1 MTMIHAMIGLGLLAL
16 VPQQQESL
24 PPAQVGTE
32 PLPTETLQPVQSQ
45 APRAGAQAQAFRAPE
60 WRERLS
66 QRDLNAR
73 EQSYAELLELAR
85 KDGRIADEV
94 RAWSRGQDELA
105 WTARLLL
112 RELDRRGARGALR
125 TFRSDGWG
133 DMQERM
139 HERMQDLQQRME
151 RLREEVER
159 DFGRAFEREG
169 PMPRQQRQVETR
181 QDSNGAR
188 VEVRTRTGDG
198 PEDVKVYE
206 GRTLDEIYQAHP
218 ELEAENALK
227 DQLAPPSRRP
237 MVPDR
242 RVLQPGQQPVTQPV
256 QQRSVLGVM
265 CQPKDG
271 GLQIEEVVDGSIAAQ
286 VGLRA
291 GDVLLEL
298 NGTPVPSREEVAR
311 VLQDRRS
318 GEDLVIIIQDANGKR
333 RTLTHRSNY

>member
-1 MTMIHAMIGLGLLAL
+1 MTTIHALIGLGLLAL
-16 VPQQQESL
+16 VPQQQQE
-24 PPAQVGTE
+24 V
-32 PLPTETLQPVQSQ
+32 LQPVQPQ
-45 APRAGAQAQAFRAPE
+45 APRAQSFEQVFQASE

-85 KDGRIADEV
+85 KDARIADEV

-105 WTARLLL
+105 WSARLLL

-125 TFRSDGWG
+125 TFRTDGWG

-151 RLREEVER
+151 RLREDVER

-169 PMPRQQRQVETR
+169 PMTRQQRQVETR
-181 QDSNGAR
+181 QDPNGAR
-188 VEVRTRTGDG
+188 VEVRTRTGNG
-198 PEDVKVYE
+198 PEEVKVYE

-227 DQLAPPSRRP
+227 DQLAPPSRMP

-242 RVLQPGQQPVTQPV
+242 RVLQPM

-311 VLQDRRS
+311 VLQDRRP
-318 GEDLVIIIQDANGKR
+318 GEDLVIVIQDANGKR

>member
-1 MTMIHAMIGLGLLAL
+1 MTTIHALIGLGLLAL
-16 VPQQQESL
+16 VPQQQQE
-24 PPAQVGTE
+24 V
-32 PLPTETLQPVQSQ
+32 LQPVQPQ
-45 APRAGAQAQAFRAPE
+45 APRAQSFEQVFQASE

-85 KDGRIADEV
+85 KDARIADEV

-105 WTARLLL
+105 WSARLLL
-112 RELDRRGARGALR
+112 RELDRRGARGAFR
-125 TFRSDGWG
+125 TFRTDGWG

-169 PMPRQQRQVETR
+169 PMTRQQRQVETR
-181 QDSNGAR
+181 QDPNGAR
-188 VEVRTRTGDG
+188 VEVRTRTGNG
-198 PEDVKVYE
+198 PEEVKVYE

-227 DQLAPPSRRP
+227 DQLAPPSRMP

-242 RVLQPGQQPVTQPV
+242 RVLQPM

-311 VLQDRRS
+311 VLQDRRP
-318 GEDLVIIIQDANGKR
+318 GEDLVIVIQDANGKR

>member
-1 MTMIHAMIGLGLLAL
+1 MTTIHALIGLGLLAL
-16 VPQQQESL
+16 VPQQQQE
-24 PPAQVGTE
+24 V
-32 PLPTETLQPVQSQ
+32 LQPVQPQ
-45 APRAGAQAQAFRAPE
+45 APRAQSFEQVFQASE

-85 KDGRIADEV
+85 KDARIADEV

-105 WTARLLL
+105 WSARLLL

-125 TFRSDGWG
+125 TFRTDGWG

-169 PMPRQQRQVETR
+169 PMTRQQRQVEVR
-181 QDSNGAR
+181 QDPNGAR
-188 VEVRTRTGDG
+188 VEVRTRTGNG
-198 PEDVKVYE
+198 PEEVKVYE

-227 DQLAPPSRRP
+227 DQLAPPSRMP

-242 RVLQPGQQPVTQPV
+242 RVLQPM

-311 VLQDRRS
+311 VLQDRRP
-318 GEDLVIIIQDANGKR
+318 GEDLVIVIQDANGKR

>member
-1 MTMIHAMIGLGLLAL
+1 MTTIHALIGLGLLAL
-16 VPQQQESL
+16 VPQQQQE
-24 PPAQVGTE
+24 V
-32 PLPTETLQPVQSQ
+32 LQPVQPQ
-45 APRAGAQAQAFRAPE
+45 APRAQSFEQVFQASE

-85 KDGRIADEV
+85 KDARIADEV

-105 WTARLLL
+105 WSARLLL
-112 RELDRRGARGALR
+112 RELDRRGARGAFR
-125 TFRSDGWG
+125 TFRTDGWG

-151 RLREEVER
+151 RLREDVER

-169 PMPRQQRQVETR
+169 PMTRQQRQVETR
-181 QDSNGAR
+181 QDPNGAR
-188 VEVRTRTGDG
+188 VEVRTRTGNG
-198 PEDVKVYE
+198 PEEVKVYE

-227 DQLAPPSRRP
+227 DQLAPPSRMP

-242 RVLQPGQQPVTQPV
+242 RVLQPM

-311 VLQDRRS
+311 VLQDRRP
-318 GEDLVIIIQDANGKR
+318 GEDLVIVIQDANGKR

>member
-1 MTMIHAMIGLGLLAL
+1 MTTIHALIGLGLLAL
-16 VPQQQESL
+16 VPQQQQE
-24 PPAQVGTE
+24 V
-32 PLPTETLQPVQSQ
+32 LQPVQPQ
-45 APRAGAQAQAFRAPE
+45 APRAQSFEQVFQASE

-85 KDGRIADEV
+85 KDARIADEV

-105 WTARLLL
+105 WSARLLL

-125 TFRSDGWG
+125 TFRTDGWG

-139 HERMQDLQQRME
+139 HERMQERMQDLQQRME

-169 PMPRQQRQVETR
+169 PMTRQQRQVETR
-181 QDSNGAR
+181 QDPNGAR
-188 VEVRTRTGDG
+188 VEVRTRTGNG
-198 PEDVKVYE
+198 PEEVKVYE

-227 DQLAPPSRRP
+227 DQLAPPSRMP

-242 RVLQPGQQPVTQPV
+242 RVLQPM

-311 VLQDRRS
+311 VLQDRRP
-318 GEDLVIIIQDANGKR
+318 GEDLVIVIQDANGKR

>member
-1 MTMIHAMIGLGLLAL
+1 MTTIHALIGLGLLAL
-16 VPQQQESL
+16 VPQQQQE
-24 PPAQVGTE
+24 V
-32 PLPTETLQPVQSQ
+32 LQPVQPQ
-45 APRAGAQAQAFRAPE
+45 APRAQSFEQVFQASE

-85 KDGRIADEV
+85 KDARIADEV

-105 WTARLLL
+105 WSARLLL

-125 TFRSDGWG
+125 TFRTDGWG

-169 PMPRQQRQVETR
+169 PMTRQQRQVETR
-181 QDSNGAR
+181 QDPNGAR
-188 VEVRTRTGDG
+188 VEVRTRTGNG
-198 PEDVKVYE
+198 PEEVKVYE

-227 DQLAPPSRRP
+227 DQLAPPSRMP

-242 RVLQPGQQPVTQPV
+242 RVLQPM

-311 VLQDRRS
+311 VLQDRRP
-318 GEDLVIIIQDANGKR
+318 GEDLVIVIQDANGKR

>member
-1 MTMIHAMIGLGLLAL
+1 MTTIHALIGLGLLAL
-16 VPQQQESL
+16 VPQQQQE
-24 PPAQVGTE
+24 V
-32 PLPTETLQPVQSQ
+32 LQPVQPQ
-45 APRAGAQAQAFRAPE
+45 APRAQSFEQVFQASE

-85 KDGRIADEV
+85 KDARIADEV

-105 WTARLLL
+105 WSARLLL

-125 TFRSDGWG
+125 TFRTDGWG

-169 PMPRQQRQVETR
+169 PMPRQQRQVEVR
-181 QDSNGAR
+181 QDPNSAR

-198 PEDVKVYE
+198 PEEVKVYE

-227 DQLAPPSRRP
+227 DQLAPPSRMP

-242 RVLQPGQQPVTQPV
+242 RVLQPM

-311 VLQDRRS
+311 VLQDRRP
-318 GEDLVIIIQDANGKR
+318 GEDLVIVIQDANGKR

>member
-1 MTMIHAMIGLGLLAL
+1 MTTIHALIGLGLLAL
-16 VPQQQESL
+16 VPQQQQE
-24 PPAQVGTE
+24 V
-32 PLPTETLQPVQSQ
+32 LQPVQPQ
-45 APRAGAQAQAFRAPE
+45 APRAQSFEQVFQASE

-85 KDGRIADEV
+85 KDARIADEV

-105 WTARLLL
+105 WSARLLL

-125 TFRSDGWG
+125 TFRTDGWG

-139 HERMQDLQQRME
+139 HERMQERMQDLQQRME

-169 PMPRQQRQVETR
+169 PMTRQQRQVEVR
-181 QDSNGAR
+181 QDPNGAR
-188 VEVRTRTGDG
+188 VEVRTRTGNG
-198 PEDVKVYE
+198 PEEVKVYE

-227 DQLAPPSRRP
+227 DQLAPPSRMP

-242 RVLQPGQQPVTQPV
+242 RVLQPM

-311 VLQDRRS
+311 VLQDRRP
-318 GEDLVIIIQDANGKR
+318 GEDLVIVIQDANGKR

>member
-1 MTMIHAMIGLGLLAL
+1 MTTIHALIGLGLLAL
-16 VPQQQESL
+16 VPQQQQE
-24 PPAQVGTE
+24 V
-32 PLPTETLQPVQSQ
+32 LQPVQPQ
-45 APRAGAQAQAFRAPE
+45 APRAQSFEQVFQASE

-85 KDGRIADEV
+85 KDARIADEV

-105 WTARLLL
+105 WSARLLL

-125 TFRSDGWG
+125 TFRTDGWG

-169 PMPRQQRQVETR
+169 PMTRQQRQVETR
-181 QDSNGAR
+181 QDPNGAR
-188 VEVRTRTGDG
+188 VEVRTRTGNG
-198 PEDVKVYE
+198 PEEVKVYE

-227 DQLAPPSRRP
+227 DQLAPPSRMP

-242 RVLQPGQQPVTQPV
+242 RVLQPVQQPM

-311 VLQDRRS
+311 VLQDRRP
-318 GEDLVIIIQDANGKR
+318 GEDLVIVIQDANGKR

>member
-1 MTMIHAMIGLGLLAL
+1 MTTIHALIGLGLLAL
-16 VPQQQESL
+16 VPQQQQE
-24 PPAQVGTE
+24 V
-32 PLPTETLQPVQSQ
+32 LQPVQPQ
-45 APRAGAQAQAFRAPE
+45 APRAQSFEQVFQASE

-85 KDGRIADEV
+85 KDARIADEV

-105 WTARLLL
+105 WSARLLL

-125 TFRSDGWG
+125 TFRTDGWG

-227 DQLAPPSRRP
+227 DQLAPPSRMP

-242 RVLQPGQQPVTQPV
+242 RVLQPVQQPM

-311 VLQDRRS
+311 VLQDRRP
-318 GEDLVIIIQDANGKR
+318 GEDLVIVIQDANGKR

>member
-1 MTMIHAMIGLGLLAL
+1 MTTIHALIGLGLLAL
-16 VPQQQESL
+16 VPQQQQE
-24 PPAQVGTE
+24 V
-32 PLPTETLQPVQSQ
+32 LQPVQPQ
-45 APRAGAQAQAFRAPE
+45 APRAQSFEQVFQASE
-60 WRERLS
+60 WRERLG

-85 KDGRIADEV
+85 KDARIADEV

-105 WTARLLL
+105 WSARLLL

-125 TFRSDGWG
+125 TFRTDGWG

-139 HERMQDLQQRME
+139 HERMQERMQDLQQRME

-169 PMPRQQRQVETR
+169 PMTRQQRQVETR
-181 QDSNGAR
+181 QDPNGAR
-188 VEVRTRTGDG
+188 VEVRTRTGNG
-198 PEDVKVYE
+198 PEEVKVYE

-227 DQLAPPSRRP
+227 DQLAPPSRMP

-242 RVLQPGQQPVTQPV
+242 RVLQPM

-311 VLQDRRS
+311 VLQDRRP
-318 GEDLVIIIQDANGKR
+318 GEDLVIVIQDANGKR

>member
-1 MTMIHAMIGLGLLAL
+1 MTTIHALIGLGLLAL
-16 VPQQQESL
+16 VPQQQQE
-24 PPAQVGTE
+24 V
-32 PLPTETLQPVQSQ
+32 LQPVQPQ
-45 APRAGAQAQAFRAPE
+45 APRAQSFEQVFQASE

-85 KDGRIADEV
+85 KDARIADEV

-105 WTARLLL
+105 WSARLLL

-125 TFRSDGWG
+125 TFRTDGWG

-169 PMPRQQRQVETR
+169 PMTRQQRQVETR
-181 QDSNGAR
+181 QDPNGAR
-188 VEVRTRTGDG
+188 VEVRTRTGNG
-198 PEDVKVYE
+198 PEEVKVYE
-206 GRTLDEIYQAHP
+206 GQTLDEIYKAHP
-218 ELEAENALK
+218 ELRSVETVPGVLPEGFESRRVEAG
-227 DQLAPPSRRP
+227 DVLAPPTRRNLP
-237 MVPDR
+237 QPPVE
-242 RVLQPGQQPVTQPV
+242 VQGLQPGM
-256 QQRSVLGVM
+256 QRNVLGVM

-271 GLQIEEVVDGSIAAQ
+271 GLQVEQVVDGTIAAQ

-298 NGTPVPSREEVAR
+298 NGTPVPSREAVAK
-311 VLQDRRS
+311 VLEERRA
-318 GEDLVIIIQDANGKR
+318 GEDLVIIIQDASGKR
-333 RTLTHRSNY
+333 RTLTHRGGD